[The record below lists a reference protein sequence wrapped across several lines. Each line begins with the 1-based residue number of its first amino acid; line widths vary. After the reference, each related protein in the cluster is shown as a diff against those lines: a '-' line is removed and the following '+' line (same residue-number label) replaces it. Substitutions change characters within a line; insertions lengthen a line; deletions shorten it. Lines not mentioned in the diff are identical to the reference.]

1 MSLPPIAAGTRP
13 VNELCI
19 NPKVPELLA
28 KTQYEQRTPAW
39 YAVRK
44 GLMTA
49 SDAAGALGI
58 AAYKGHRNV
67 RESLLDQKVSGTF
80 TGNHMTRWG
89 CDNEDQVRERAMQ
102 AVGECAWEV
111 GLVVHED
118 LPWLG
123 ASPDGITNTGRL
135 IEIKVG
141 AGISC
146 DDSLRTAVAH
156 PRPLPQCPYKRKP
169 IPYECPH
176 HYWPQIQVQL
186 ECTNLDSCYFIQ
198 WQPAHLAVDGEEVFS
213 IVVVERDRKWFA
225 ENVDELKR
233 FWVDLMA
240 LRKVY
245 VPPPPPT
252 CGMNR
257 GMYGATVPAPA
268 PAPGMDKLRAALSSS
283 SDDEIAPM
291 KRKKTFVVEDSDDE
305 ELQTLKAKLQDAI
318 DAVDLWSHRLRKRK
332 GPGQLDKP

>member
-1 MSLPPIAAGTRP
+1 MSLPAVAAGTRP

-19 NPKVPELLA
+19 HPKVPELLA
-28 KTQYEQRTPAW
+28 RQQFEQRTPAW
-39 YAVRK
+39 YEVRK

-49 SDAAGALGI
+49 SDAA
-58 AAYKGHRNV
+58 AAINVPAFKGQRNV
-67 RESLLDQKVSGTF
+67 RASTLDQKVSGSF

-89 CDNEDQVRERAMQ
+89 QNNEDQVRERAMQ
-102 AVGECAWEV
+102 AIGEVAWEV
-111 GLVVHED
+111 GLVVHPD

-123 ASPDGITNTGRL
+123 ASPDGVTNTGRL
-135 IEIKVG
+135 IEIK
-141 AGISC
+141 
-146 DDSLRTAVAH
+146 
-156 PRPLPQCPYKRKP
+156 CPYKRKP
-169 IPYECPH
+169 VPGEVPH
-176 HYWPQIQVQL
+176 HYMPQIQTQL
-186 ECTNLDSCYFIQ
+186 ECTNLDSCYFIE
-198 WQPAHLAVDGEEVFS
+198 WQPADKAVDGQEVFS
-213 IVVVERDRKWFA
+213 ITLVERDRKWFA
-225 ENVDELKR
+225 DHVDDLKS

-257 GMYGATVPAPA
+257 GMYGAAAPA
-268 PAPGMDKLRAALSSS
+268 PDEPQALSLTAASS
-283 SDDEIAPM
+283 SDDDIAPI

-332 GPGQLDKP
+332 VPGID